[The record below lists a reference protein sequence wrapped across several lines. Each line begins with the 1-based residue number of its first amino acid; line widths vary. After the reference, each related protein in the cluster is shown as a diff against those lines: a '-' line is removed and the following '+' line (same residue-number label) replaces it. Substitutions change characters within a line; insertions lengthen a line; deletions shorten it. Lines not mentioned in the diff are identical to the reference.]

1 MEHESIG
8 YTAATFHII
17 SIIPEIYYAVKTDG
31 TGISIYF
38 IGLQIIATVLF
49 LVYETLIYKV
59 PLIVADGCLL
69 TELLILLGLKLK
81 YNTKKMTSPNHNH
94 NKMITLV

>member
-8 YTAATFHII
+8 YTASAFHII

-38 IGLQIIATVLF
+38 ILLQIISTIIFIA
-49 LVYETLIYKV
+49 YEYLIYEI
-59 PLIVADGCLL
+59 PLIVADTCLL

-81 YNTKKMTSPNHNH
+81 YNKKKLKCEPNNS
-94 NKMITLV
+94 KMITMV